1 MEYVDYYGVLGVE
14 RDATADEIK
23 KAFRK
28 LARKY
33 HPDVSKEQDAE
44 KHMQAVNE
52 AYAVL
57 SDPERKAAFDNL
69 GKGYTGGQD
78 FSPPPG
84 WDSGF
89 EFSGEG
95 MSPEE
100 AARFSDFFSELFGGM
115 GSADPFQGRGRS
127 RHTQG
132 HDHHARILLDLEDT
146 FAGPTR
152 QLTLQVPTPTND
164 GHVRLQ
170 NRTLNVKIPVGIRA
184 GQIIRLAGQ
193 GHPGPS
199 GVPAGDLLLEVQF
212 RPHPRFDI
220 DGRDLSMTLPV
231 APWEAALGAI
241 VPVSLPVGTVKVRI
255 PAGAQS
261 GQSLTVRGKGIPGTT
276 PGDLHLRLRVVLPP
290 AATDEA
296 RALYET
302 MAKEMAFD
310 PRATTGAES

>member
-1 MEYVDYYGVLGVE
+1 MEYVDYYATLGVE
-14 RDATADEIK
+14 RNATAEEIK

-33 HPDVSKEQDAE
+33 HPDVSKEADAE
-44 KHMQAVNE
+44 QQMKAVNE

-57 SDPERKAAFDNL
+57 SDPERRSAYDKL

-78 FSPPPG
+78 FTPPPG

-95 MSPEE
+95 MSAEE
-100 AARFSDFFSELFGGM
+100 AARFSDFFADLFGGM
-115 GSADPFQGRGRS
+115 GGADPFHAHGHARQRQG
-127 RHTQG
+127 Q
-132 HDHHARILLDLEDT
+132 DHHARILLDLEDAFT
-146 FAGPTR
+146 GPTR
-152 QLTLQVPTPTND
+152 QLALQVPALD
-164 GHVRLQ
+164 AKGHVYLQ
-170 NRTLNVKIPVGIRA
+170 SRTLNVKIPVGIRA

-199 GVPAGDLLLEVQF
+199 GLPAGDLLLEVQF

-220 DGRDLSMTLPV
+220 NGRDLSMTLPV
-231 APWEAALGAI
+231 TPWEAALGAI
-241 VPVSLPVGTVKVRI
+241 VPVALPVGSVKVRI

-276 PGDLHLRLRVVLPP
+276 PGDLQLRLKVVLPP
-290 AATDEA
+290 ADTDSA
-296 RALYET
+296 KALYET
-302 MAKEMAFD
+302 MAQEMAFD
-310 PRATTGAES
+310 PRATTGA